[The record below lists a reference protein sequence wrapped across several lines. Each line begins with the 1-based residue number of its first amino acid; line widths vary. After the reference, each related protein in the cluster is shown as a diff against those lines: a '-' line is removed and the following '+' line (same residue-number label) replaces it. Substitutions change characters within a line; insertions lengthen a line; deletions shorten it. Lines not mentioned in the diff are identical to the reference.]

1 MQVIKEVCREVGV
14 RGENW
19 NGSEQCRWEMEEAFT
34 SGTEVGGKAKK
45 EVKVGNRANGNR
57 S

>member
-1 MQVIKEVCREVGV
+1 MIQEVCREVGV
-14 RGENW
+14 RSENW
-19 NGSEQCRWEMEEAFT
+19 NGSVQFRWETEEAIT

-45 EVKVGNRANGNR
+45 EVKVGNQANGNTRR

>member
-1 MQVIKEVCREVGV
+1 VIKEVCREVGV

-19 NGSEQCRWEMEEAFT
+19 NGSVQIRWETKEAIT
-34 SGTEVGGKAKK
+34 SRTEVGGKAKK